1 MQMIILYP
9 RDLAVSWGE
18 DSRYWEWIQLWN
30 GSRALR
36 LKDVCWLEVKGSFDM
51 SRLTCGARYDVWFDV
66 TMVAPVD
73 GWWRAPMNLRLDFP
87 NGCCTTRCEYLNSVP
102 QDAPKLVSA
111 GSFTAW
117 NGGTLRFSMAETR
130 TNLWKKG
137 LVLKKIIVLPQGYR
151 VQIVRCGSNCTITRP
166 CTSRDCQFKIG
177 GKVGG
182 IGGGGGGIGGTN
194 GGTGV
199 YQYILEPGA
208 IIKIT

>member
-1 MQMIILYP
+1 MIILYL
-9 RDLAVSWGE
+9 RDLAVSWGD

-73 GWWRAPMNLRLDFP
+73 GWWRAPMNLRLDSP
-87 NGCCTTRCEYLNSVP
+87 M
-102 QDAPKLVSA
+102 
-111 GSFTAW
+111 AW
-117 NGGTLRFSMAETR
+117 IGGTLRFLMAETR

-137 LVLKKIIVLPQGYR
+137 LVLKKIIVLHQGYR

-166 CTSRDCQFKIG
+166 CPSRDCQFKIG

-182 IGGGGGGIGGTN
+182 VGDGGGGIGGIN
-194 GGTGV
+194 GGTRV